1 MSDPVDALLPGGAD
15 VPFDGIEAAQ
25 IRLGAADPR
34 HTSQA
39 LVATVVVV
47 AARERLPEAAAAL
60 DELAE
65 PSGVR
70 AILISHGG
78 TAASPR
84 VRVSARSILV
94 DGLKTGH
101 LNNAVAALRLSSLPT
116 LVWWRGGSP
125 HVLDGLARLADR
137 LVLDA
142 PDPSAGW
149 ERVAALAEHTAVTD
163 IRWTL
168 ITRWRS
174 LTAHF
179 FDSPG
184 VCRDLACFDSL
195 DIRGADRHTARLF
208 AAWLRSSVRW
218 PNGLNVRIDDV
229 TKGAPLESIR
239 LAGGGRALTLTLAPS
254 RACINSSADLAHNAA
269 ASTVVALGDQRLP
282 ALLGEELRIRS
293 RDAAFERAV
302 LVARESP

>member
-1 MSDPVDALLPGGAD
+1 MSDQVESLLPRGID

-25 IRLGAADPR
+25 IQLGGTDPR

-47 AARERLPEAAAAL
+47 APRERLPEAAAAL
-60 DELAE
+60 DQLAE

-70 AILISHGG
+70 SILISHGG
-78 TAASPR
+78 TAAPR

-94 DGLKTGH
+94 EGLKTEH

-125 HVLDGLARLADR
+125 DVLDGLARLADR

-142 PDPSAGW
+142 PDPADGW
-149 ERVAALAEHTAVTD
+149 ERVAALTEHTAVSD

-168 ITRWRS
+168 LTRWRS
-174 LTAHF
+174 MTAHF

-184 VCRDLACFDSL
+184 MCREIACFDSL
-195 DIRGADRHTARLF
+195 HIRGGDRHAARLF
-208 AAWLRSSVRW
+208 AGWLRSSVRW
-218 PNGLNVRIDDV
+218 PDGLTVQIDDV
-229 TKGAPLESIR
+229 PDGSPIESIR
-239 LAGGGRALTLTLAPS
+239 LAGGGRALTLTVAPS
-254 RACINSSADLAHNAA
+254 RACIMSSADT
-269 ASTVVALGDQRLP
+269 SSSVVALGDQRLP

-302 LVARESP
+302 GAM